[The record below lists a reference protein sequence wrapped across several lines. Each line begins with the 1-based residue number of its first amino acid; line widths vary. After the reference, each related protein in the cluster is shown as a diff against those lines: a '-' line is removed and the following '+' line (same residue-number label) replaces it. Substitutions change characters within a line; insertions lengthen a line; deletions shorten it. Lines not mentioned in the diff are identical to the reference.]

1 MMNKTLASRRATRE
15 STTMAVIPFLRR
27 LVCWE
32 GFLLL
37 VTLLVFVAGALASPY
52 FLNIW
57 NLSDATF
64 NFTEKAIIVLPMAML
79 IIAREIDLS
88 VASTMALS
96 STIMGFCA
104 QAGWPTPTLVG
115 VGLSVGLLCGLIN
128 GLLVTRLNLSS
139 IVITIGTMSL
149 FRGMTFAAWR
159 SVAEPLSGQFR
170 LVRTGLRLGSV
181 VV

>member
-1 MMNKTLASRRATRE
+1 
-15 STTMAVIPFLRR
+15 V
-27 LVCWE
+27 VC
-32 GFLLL
+32 
-37 VTLLVFVAGALASPY
+37 ALASPY

-64 NFTEKAIIVLPMAML
+64 NFTEKAIVVLPMAML

-96 STIMGFCA
+96 STVMGFCA
-104 QAGWPTPTLVG
+104 AAGMDTPLLVV
-115 VGLSVGLLCGLIN
+115 VGLGVGLLCGLFN

-149 FRGMTFAAWR
+149 YRGMTYILLGDKALNHYPDSFAWF
-159 SVAEPLSGQFR
+159 GQGYVWGALLRVRAVYSSRHR
-170 LVRTGLRLGSV
+170 LRFPAAQNQLWPPHLRHWQ
-181 VV
+181 